1 VLALGNDLSCRFHLC
16 WFAYIASLHFVRAI
30 RHSTFFSPAAPIM
43 RHVGKRVD
51 YWLLRVQP
59 PALRVPRG
67 RADSLIAHMS
77 TLVLSPSTFTH
88 PTAKW
93 TPESIARRDDASFV
107 VTWRVEYRGGA
118 ERGQT
123 VIHASPEERDAMLS
137 ACVADIQATRRAVLD
152 PAVQQQSWGGLT
164 TQRQAEVGR
173 PGQGPHVA
181 GQGSP
186 IDLPAGAAHGRAGN
200 CC

>member
-1 VLALGNDLSCRFHLC
+1 
-16 WFAYIASLHFVRAI
+16 
-30 RHSTFFSPAAPIM
+30 
-43 RHVGKRVD
+43 
-51 YWLLRVQP
+51 
-59 PALRVPRG
+59 
-67 RADSLIAHMS
+67 MS

-123 VIHASPEERDAMLS
+123 VIHASPEERDAVLS

-164 TQRQAEVGR
+164 TQRQAEVATQAR
-173 PGQGPHVA
+173 TLMWQAKVHLLIYRQAPRMVVREIVA
-181 GQGSP
+181 KV
-186 IDLPAGAAHGRAGN
+186 R
-200 CC
+200 